1 MPVEAHDEFACVAI
15 DSVDITDVAVVDVLV
30 VVILD
35 LHDLVTG
42 GEGPA
47 EPLDFPVVGG
57 IESGLIFN
65 VDRSGAEPAAVDR
78 AENLDVADGVEAEP
92 PRDPGLDQLDN
103 TLHRDLG
110 LFDRHEVEIAFGSWR
125 SEIGNSSLIDPMRIG
140 DDAALRGLAKYLG
153 ETNNRQSTGCDDVRQ
168 HLSGADRWK
177 LVDGADD
184 QQRSAVRHRLQ
195 QRLHQH
201 DVDHRGL
208 VDNQQ
213 VAVERVVVAPLEAA
227 TFRID
232 LQQPVDGLGFE
243 AGCFA
248 HALGGA
254 AGRRAEQEPYPLGGQ
269 YAQNS
274 FDDSGLADAGT
285 AGNHQHLGHQGKLDG
300 GSLAFRKGEPDTC
313 FDPWQGLFRIDPR
326 PRQWTVQ

>member
-1 MPVEAHDEFACVAI
+1 MAVEAHDEFACVAI

-57 IESGLIFN
+57 IESGLQFN
-65 VDRSGAEPAAVDR
+65 VERSGADTAAVHR

-92 PRDPGLDQLDN
+92 PRDPGLDQLDD

-153 ETNNRQSTGCDDVRQ
+153 ETRALNCWPWVRSFTHSPDAVIHSPAAIVAACPTTVTRSRCPRTFARRTQNPFSALWKVTRSTRPASTSWVDDTGC
-168 HLSGADRWK
+168 G
-177 LVDGADD
+177 
-184 QQRSAVRHRLQ
+184 
-195 QRLHQH
+195 
-201 DVDHRGL
+201 
-208 VDNQQ
+208 
-213 VAVERVVVAPLEAA
+213 
-227 TFRID
+227 FIRID
-232 LQQPVDGLGFE
+232 
-243 AGCFA
+243 ASSIFA
-248 HALGGA
+248 AALKVGGRLRDA
-254 AGRRAEQEPYPLGGQ
+254 KANLAKLILC
-269 YAQNS
+269 YA
-274 FDDSGLADAGT
+274 FARYL
-285 AGNHQHLGHQGKLDG
+285 LPQGVRL
-300 GSLAFRKGEPDTC
+300 R
-313 FDPWQGLFRIDPR
+313 
-326 PRQWTVQ
+326 